1 MGLIQGL
8 TEFLP
13 VSSSGHLAIVGQ
25 LLKLELDDGVFF
37 EILLHFGTLMAVFI
51 AFRKDVLALIVD
63 GLAIVR
69 DFFVINYRRITKKSH
84 GEKIIDTDNKKFVI
98 LIIVSSIPTVI
109 LAFTLENFINSS
121 FTILLVPAIGLM
133 VTGLLLL
140 STKFIKEGS
149 LNAGNTGYLRAII
162 IGVAQGIATIPGI
175 SRSGSTLVAS
185 LLLKLDRAFA
195 IKYSFIMSIPV
206 ILGAT
211 LVKALEVDF
220 SAVGST
226 QILSYLIGTIVA
238 GTVGYICIR
247 TLLII
252 INRNKLHYFAYYCFT
267 IGILAMAGYFMI

>member
-1 MGLIQGL
+1 MAIIKAIIMGLIQGL

-25 LLKLELDDGVFF
+25 LLKLELDDGAFF

-51 AFRKDVLALIVD
+51 AFRKDVLALIV
-63 GLAIVR
+63 
-69 DFFVINYRRITKKSH
+69 
-84 GEKIIDTDNKKFVI
+84 DTDNKKFVI